1 MANSAKSAVLS
12 GIAVLLSAS
21 LCLGQDS
28 TLLFGSRGSTAN
40 KLASFQAQVTTNW
53 PQYGFG
59 PNGGRCNR
67 FETTLD
73 PKNVGK
79 LALRFSYA
87 APADLGPPVVAGGM
101 VYFGAGDGNVY
112 ALNAGTGTFIWK
124 ASGYGPAVA
133 AGAVYVMGSDFSL
146 DALNAKTGT
155 QVWSYNIQIPAE
167 APVVSGG
174 TVYVTA
180 ETVAGYDSFA
190 LNASTGFL
198 YWRSFIWSNPGLGSP
213 AVAGGVLYV
222 GASGGSSG
230 PDLLAVSYGSVLWQ
244 YPIGVTSSPAVVN
257 GVVYA
262 GSTDDNIYALDEN
275 TGTLLW
281 KYSTAGSV
289 NSSPAVADGVVYA
302 GSEDGSVYALNATTG
317 ALMWKHSIGYFAAS
331 PAVANG
337 VVYVVSGKGN
347 DYPVNALDAKT
358 GALLWKYALTGRQP
372 SDPIVVNG
380 MVYFGGADGYLYA
393 FGLPRQ

>member
-1 MANSAKSAVLS
+1 MANSARSGILS

-21 LCLGQDS
+21 VCLGQDS
-28 TLLFGSRGSTAN
+28 TQLFGSSGSP
-40 KLASFQAQVTTNW
+40 ASQLLSGQSQVITNW
-53 PQYGFG
+53 PQYGFR
-59 PNGGRCNR
+59 PNGGRYNP
-67 FETTLD
+67 FETTLS
-73 PKNVGK
+73 PNNVGK
-79 LALRFSYA
+79 LALRFTYA
-87 APADLGPPVVAGGM
+87 APAGLGAPVVAGGM

-112 ALNAGTGTFIWK
+112 ALNAETGAFVWK

-133 AGAVYVMGSDFSL
+133 EGAVYVMSSDAFL
-146 DALNAKTGT
+146 DALNGKTGA

-167 APVVSGG
+167 VPVVSGG

-198 YWRSFIWSNPGLGSP
+198 YWRSFIWSNPGLGPP

-230 PDLLAVSYGSVLWQ
+230 PDLLALSYGSVLWQ
-244 YPIGVTSSPAVVN
+244 YPIEVASSPAVVN

-262 GSTDDNIYALDEN
+262 GSADDNVYALDEN
-275 TGTLLW
+275 TGALLW

-289 NSSPAVADGVVYA
+289 NSSPAVAGGVAYA
-302 GSEDGSVYALNATTG
+302 GSEDGNVYALNASTG
-317 ALMWKHSIGYFAAS
+317 ALIWKHSVGYFAAS

-337 VVYVVSGKGN
+337 VVYVVSGDGN